1 MSFKVKDLMI
11 NVGPLQSEEA
21 STCTYWT
28 RTTSGAG
35 GCIDSLFDNANRA
48 RHELSLLKA
57 QLRRSA
63 TRA

>member
-21 STCTYWT
+21 STCTNWT
-28 RTTSGAG
+28 RTTG
-35 GCIDSLFDNANRA
+35 GLGCVDSLFDNAQRA

>member
-11 NVGPLQSEEA
+11 NVGPLQEDP
-21 STCTYWT
+21 STCTNWT
-28 RTTSGAG
+28 RTTG
-35 GCIDSLFDNANRA
+35 GLGCVDSVFDNSQRS

-63 TRA
+63 MRA

>member
-11 NVGPLQSEEA
+11 NVGPLQNEDEY

-28 RTTSGAG
+28 RTTGGA
-35 GCIDSLFDNANRA
+35 GCIDSVFDHGQRA
-48 RHELSLLKA
+48 KHELALLKT

>member
-11 NVGPLQSEEA
+11 KVGPLQSAEA
-21 STCTYWT
+21 STCTTWT
-28 RTTSGAG
+28 RPTG
-35 GCIDSLFDNANRA
+35 GNCVDSLFDRAQRA

>member
-1 MSFKVKDLMI
+1 MSFKVMDLMI
-11 NVGPLQSEEA
+11 SVGPLQDESY
-21 STCTYWT
+21 TCTLVT
-28 RTTSGAG
+28 RPTGGG
-35 GCIDSLFDNANRA
+35 GCADSLFDNAQRA

>member
-11 NVGPLQSEEA
+11 NVGPLQDEPY
-21 STCTYWT
+21 TCTLVT
-28 RTTSGAG
+28 RTTGGAG
-35 GCIDSLFDNANRA
+35 CVDSIFDHGQRA

-57 QLRRSA
+57 QLRQSA

>member
-11 NVGPLQSEEA
+11 NVGPLQEEDA
-21 STCTYWT
+21 STCTNWT
-28 RTTSGAG
+28 RTTGGAG
-35 GCIDSLFDNANRA
+35 CVDSFFDNAQRA
-48 RHELSLLKA
+48 SHQLSLLKA

>member
-11 NVGPLQSEEA
+11 NVGPLQNEDL
-21 STCTYWT
+21 STCTHWT
-28 RTTSGAG
+28 RTTGGA
-35 GCIDSLFDNANRA
+35 GCIDSLFDNAQRA

-57 QLRRSA
+57 QLRQSA

>member
-11 NVGPLQSEEA
+11 NVGPLQNEDY

-28 RTTSGAG
+28 RTTGGAG
-35 GCIDSLFDNANRA
+35 GCIDSVFDHAQRA

-57 QLRRSA
+57 QLRHSA

>member
-11 NVGPLQSEEA
+11 NVGPMQDAA

-28 RTTSGAG
+28 RTGGG
-35 GCIDSLFDNANRA
+35 GCVDSLFDHGTRA
-48 RHELSLLKA
+48 KHELSLLKA
-57 QLRRSA
+57 QLRRAA

>member
-11 NVGPLQSEEA
+11 NVGPLQDEA
-21 STCTYWT
+21 DMSTCTHWT
-28 RTTSGAG
+28 RTTG
-35 GCIDSLFDNANRA
+35 GVGCVDSVFDHAQRA

-57 QLRRSA
+57 QLRQSA

>member
-11 NVGPLQSEEA
+11 NVGPLQNDA
-21 STCTYWT
+21 STCPLLS
-28 RTTSGAG
+28 RTTG
-35 GCIDSLFDNANRA
+35 GLGCVDSLFDRA
-48 RHELSLLKA
+48 QRASHELSLLKA

>member
-11 NVGPLQSEEA
+11 NVGPMQSEEL

-35 GCIDSLFDNANRA
+35 GCVDSLFDHGMRA
-48 RHELSLLKA
+48 KHEISLLKA
-57 QLRRSA
+57 QLRRAA

>member
-1 MSFKVKDLMI
+1 MSFKVKDLMV

-21 STCTYWT
+21 STCTYPS
-28 RTTSGAG
+28 RTTGGAG
-35 GCIDSLFDNANRA
+35 CVDSLFDNAQRA

>member
-11 NVGPLQSEEA
+11 NVGPLQNDA
-21 STCTYWT
+21 STCTYPS
-28 RTTSGAG
+28 RTGGAG
-35 GCIDSLFDNANRA
+35 CADSLFDNSQRA